1 LFQYAQGALE
11 ELVEN
16 LDRHVFDADTESP
29 DKVVIHNAGMVIEA
43 SEDLSIQNAP
53 DHLLRLFAYNHIMQ
67 QGGLRLLADS
77 SLEESRLADIASS
90 AHIVTPVSSMI
101 VLEKQE
107 DYDRFEIDVNKE
119 GLKNASA
126 NNNGSVPEPH
136 EWAIMIVCLLL
147 FAYYR
152 YHSKINLIWLKK

>member
-1 LFQYAQGALE
+1 
-11 ELVEN
+11 
-16 LDRHVFDADTESP
+16 
-29 DKVVIHNAGMVIEA
+29 MMIEA
-43 SEDLSIQNAP
+43 SEDVSVSNAP

-77 SLEESRLADIASS
+77 SLEESRLGDLAAY

-101 VLEKQE
+101 VLEKRE
-107 DYDRFEIDVNKE
+107 DYERFDIDVNKE

-126 NNNGSVPEPH
+126 QNSGSVPEPH

-147 FAYYR
+147 LAYYR
-152 YHSKINLIWLKK
+152 FQHKINLLWLRK